1 MHLLAAKIQGF
12 KSFADKF
19 DLQFDQGVTAV
30 IGPNGSGKSN
40 LAEAVRWVLGEQ
52 SAKQLRSKASTDVI
66 FAGSSKRAAGR
77 VTSVELLF
85 SNESGRFPIEAAH
98 VQIGRRV
105 DRSGESEYTING
117 DAVRLLDIQHMLAQA
132 GIGAKSYT
140 VISQGMVDQYVTAT
154 PAARRELFEEATG
167 VKSLQL
173 KMKEALRTL
182 DKARA
187 HMHELTLVQDELTP
201 RLRVLEREAR
211 RYEERESLRE
221 SFGTKQAAFF
231 HHRWWELQ
239 GEVSRWQADLTNA
252 KQESSAAAGERSGIE
267 TALFSAAQH
276 ETPQATQ
283 TLQQELAR
291 EEERYAQAVVTH
303 ESRTVARE
311 QLAQQ
316 LSRAEAEKERAQAA
330 LQARRSESSHFD
342 WLKRIRL
349 TLRRME
355 TFLEQVIAGRPT
367 QANEPQDMVSEI
379 RSLLETSS
387 DDMPMESARSLL
399 TSLEEPLKAVA
410 RAEALC
416 QEYASRLTELPE
428 APMPSREKIEALK
441 AQLTVTQQQAS
452 GTLDLPQMQQSLE
465 AIREREAAAERAAG
479 AAQGALEQA
488 HTALSHLEAM
498 ILREKGSQ
506 FLAQVKE
513 QAPHEANVPS
523 EIEVTRLSA
532 KLSALEDLDP
542 LVVKEYQET
551 QARLDHVSQELSDAT
566 ATERNI
572 TTMVNELSAQIDQQ
586 FSHQFKMIAAAFG
599 DYFVRLFGGGKA
611 MLEMT
616 MEGVDIVVQLPGK
629 KSRYIQLL
637 SGGEKALTALALLFS
652 VLTAQKP
659 PFLVLDE
666 VDAALDEANA
676 DRFARLLR
684 ELSSR
689 TQCIVITH
697 NRATMGYAH
706 TLYGVT
712 MSEPGISKVYS
723 LKLQDVNEEIASET
737 TQVTM

>member
-19 DLQFDQGVTAV
+19 DLEFDQGVTAV

-66 FAGSSKRAAGR
+66 FAGSAKRAPGR
-77 VTSVELLF
+77 VTSVELLL
-85 SNESGRFPIEAAH
+85 SNESGRFPIEAAQ
-98 VQIGRRV
+98 VQLGRRV

-117 DAVRLLDIQHMLAQA
+117 DTVRLLDIQHMLAQA

-173 KMKEALRTL
+173 KMKEALRKL
-182 DKARA
+182 DKARV
-187 HMHELTLVQDELTP
+187 HMHELGLVKEELGP
-201 RLRVLEREAR
+201 RLKVLEREAR
-211 RYEERESLRE
+211 RFEERETLRAT
-221 SFGTKQAAFF
+221 FGTKQVMFL

-239 GEVSRWQADLTNA
+239 GEVTRWQGDLSNA
-252 KQESSAAAGERSGIE
+252 KQESAVAAGERSGIE
-267 TALFSAAQH
+267 AALFSAAQH
-276 ETPQATQ
+276 EAPDATQ
-283 TLQQELAR
+283 TLKQELAR
-291 EEERYAQAVVTH
+291 EEERYAQAVAAQETQ
-303 ESRTVARE
+303 TAARK
-311 QLAQQ
+311 QLEQQ
-316 LSRAEAEKERAQAA
+316 LSRAEAEKERAQAS
-330 LQARRSESSHFD
+330 LQARRAESSHFD

-355 TFLEQVIAGRPT
+355 TFLEQVLTGNQIPPDET
-367 QANEPQDMVSEI
+367 QDILGAI
-379 RSLLETSS
+379 RTLLETSS
-387 DDMPMESARSLL
+387 DEMPMESARSLL
-399 TSLEEPLKAVA
+399 HSLEEPLKAVA

-416 QEYASRLTELPE
+416 QEYANRLKELPE
-428 APMPSREKIEALK
+428 IVNASRQKIEALK
-441 AQLTVTQQQAS
+441 AQLSVTQQQAS
-452 GTLDLPQMQQSLE
+452 GTLDLPHMQQNLD
-465 AIREREAAAERAAG
+465 AIREREASAERAAG

-488 HTALSHLEAM
+488 QTSLAHLEAN

-506 FLAQVKE
+506 FLVQVKE
-513 QAPHEANVPS
+513 QAPQEEVAPS
-523 EIEVTRLSA
+523 EMEVTRLSA

-542 LVVKEYQET
+542 LVVKEYEE
-551 QARLDHVSQELSDAT
+551 ARARFERITQELTDAT
-566 ATERNI
+566 ATEQNI
-572 TTMVNELSAQIDQQ
+572 TIMVNELSVQIDQQ

-629 KSRYIQLL
+629 KSRHIQLL

-723 LKLQDVNEEIASET
+723 LKLQDVNEEIGAET